1 MHNATFGPKGGRE
14 GHKFGTNASDSP
26 DSAQLLL
33 EKGFP
38 VDEVDFEKN
47 TSLHIAASSEAINSI
62 PILMAFGASLMA
74 RNDYGETPIMT
85 AAKFGHLDTVKMLY
99 ERYHSPITEK
109 DIFGK
114 NILMLVAKFRQ
125 FK

>member
-1 MHNATFGPKGGRE
+1 LHNATFGPKGGRE